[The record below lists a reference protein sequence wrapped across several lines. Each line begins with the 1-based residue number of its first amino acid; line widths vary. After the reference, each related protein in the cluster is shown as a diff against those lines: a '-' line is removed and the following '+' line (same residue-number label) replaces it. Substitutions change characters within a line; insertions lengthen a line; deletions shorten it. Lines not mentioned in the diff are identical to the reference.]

1 MKQQIRK
8 EILSLALPLM
18 ASNLLDQAIVI
29 VDIFLVGG
37 IGAAAIAAVGLG
49 QLLFTTVFTLIY
61 GLSMG
66 TLVVV
71 SQLRGAGRVEE
82 AARTGYQSLLVGVVI
97 ALLVGLLGG
106 AFGRQAAIFLG
117 AEEEVA

>member
-1 MKQQIRK
+1 MRKKIRR

-18 ASNLLDQAIVI
+18 VSNLLDQAIVV

-37 IGAAAIAAVGLG
+37 IGASAIAAVGLG
-49 QLLFTTVFTLIY
+49 QLLFSAAITLIY

-71 SQLRGAGRVEE
+71 SQLRGAGHREE
-82 AARTGYQSLLVGVVI
+82 AARTGYQSLLTGLALALVI
-97 ALLVGLLGG
+97 SFLGG
-106 AFGRQAAIFLG
+106 TFGQTAA
-117 AEEEVA
+117 